1 MFFSVRTT
9 RLSLIALGLA
19 GSITLS
25 GCAAIAVGGVAAT
38 TASVATDR
46 RTAGEQVEDQS
57 IEMKAGA
64 EARKLVGEQDAR
76 INTNSYAGH
85 LLLVG
90 DVPTEELRQ
99 QAEANISKV
108 AKVRKVYNYLR
119 VGDVTSLSVRS
130 NDSWLTTKVRTA
142 LINTKEVPSRTISV
156 TTERGVVYLQGKV
169 TTTEGERAAIAAA
182 GVEGVNKVVKL
193 FEYVSPAS
201 VQQEQNQTSTNSS
214 NTSSNT
220 SSTPPASSGSLD
232 NGPVAMP
239 VQ

>member
-1 MFFSVRTT
+1 MLFSVRTT

-19 GSITLS
+19 GSIALS

-38 TASVATDR
+38 TATVATDR
-46 RTAGEQVEDQS
+46 RTAGEQVDDQT

-90 DVPTEELRQ
+90 DVPTEEMRQ
-99 QAEANISKV
+99 QVESNVGKIP
-108 AKVRKVYNYLR
+108 KVRKVYNHLR

-130 NDSWLTTKVRTA
+130 NDSWITTKVRTA

-169 TTTEGERAAIAAA
+169 TTTEGERAALAAA

-201 VQQEQNQTSTNSS
+201 VQQEQNQNSS
-214 NTSSNT
+214 TVSNTGNNTSP
-220 SSTPPASSGSLD
+220 PPASSSLD
-232 NGPVAMP
+232 NGPEAIP

>member
-9 RLSLIALGLA
+9 RLSLLALGLA

-25 GCAAIAVGGVAAT
+25 GCAAIAVGGAAAT
-38 TASVATDR
+38 TAAVATDR

-64 EARKLVGEQDAR
+64 EARKLVGEQDGR
-76 INTNSYAGH
+76 VNTNAYAGH
-85 LLLVG
+85 VLLVG
-90 DVPTEELRQ
+90 DVPTEAMRQ
-99 QAEANISKV
+99 QAESNISKI
-108 AKVRKVYNYLR
+108 AKVRKVYNFLR
-119 VGDVTSLSVRS
+119 VGDITSLSVRS

-169 TTTEGERAAIAAA
+169 TPAEGERAALAAA

-201 VQQEQNQTSTNSS
+201 LQQAQNNTEANAS
-214 NTSSNT
+214 NAAP
-220 SSTPPASSGSLD
+220 PPATSPSMND
-232 NGPVAMP
+232 GPEVIP